1 MKEEGRNDT
10 THNDEIPKESRD
22 KVEKLLAQALEVML
36 CDKASPKYRRLVAEL
51 PLEYQN
57 EHHRLYQFGAM
68 YILGMS
74 FARRGREGK
83 PFEFR
88 ISSSKLKSKQKC
100 MHKNCILMASRVQKI

>member
-22 KVEKLLAQALEVML
+22 KIEKMLAQALQVML

-74 FARRGREGK
+74 FAKRGREGK
-83 PFEFR
+83 PHKVHLNLEFQVAN
-88 ISSSKLKSKQKC
+88 LNLN
-100 MHKNCILMASRVQKI
+100 KNACIKIVY